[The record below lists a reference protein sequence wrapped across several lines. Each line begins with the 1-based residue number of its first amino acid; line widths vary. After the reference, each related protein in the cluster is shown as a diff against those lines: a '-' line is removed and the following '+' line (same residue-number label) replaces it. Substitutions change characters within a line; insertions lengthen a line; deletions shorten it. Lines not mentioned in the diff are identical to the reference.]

1 MENKLSTT
9 TEGEEL
15 KSAAQVVA
23 DVLAEN
29 TKKNQF
35 LKNVGFQNARRISNE
50 QSAELEAEK
59 KTNAELRVQVVD
71 LSNKVQESE
80 QARIIDREEMKRSQS
95 EMEAKLNLLLS
106 QIRPS

>member
-9 TEGEEL
+9 TEG
-15 KSAAQVVA
+15 AAQVV
-23 DVLAEN
+23 VTVRAEN

-35 LKNVGFQNARRISNE
+35 LKNVGFQNVRPRSSE
-50 QSAELEAEK
+50 ESTETELEAEK
-59 KTNAELRVQVVD
+59 RANAELRTQVAD

-80 QARIIDREEMKRSQS
+80 QARIMDREEMKRSQC